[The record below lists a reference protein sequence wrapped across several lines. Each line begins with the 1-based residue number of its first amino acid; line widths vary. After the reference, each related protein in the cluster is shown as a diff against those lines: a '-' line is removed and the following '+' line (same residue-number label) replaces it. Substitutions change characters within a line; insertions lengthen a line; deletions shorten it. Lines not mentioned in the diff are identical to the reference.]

1 MRTGAKRSGDGWQ
14 VLLPFDGLLLV
25 QGKEFLTVDWDI
37 ARGFNAEANLTA
49 IDVHDRDTDI
59 VADKNLLPE
68 LTTEYEHGAIL
79 R

>member
-1 MRTGAKRSGDGWQ
+1 MRTGAKQSGDGWQ

-25 QGKEFLTVDWDI
+25 QGKELLAIDRHV
-37 ARGFNAEANLTA
+37 ARGFDTEANLTA
-49 IDVHDRDTDI
+49 IDVHDRDTDV